1 MGAFVV
7 SALLKFSE
15 LSYTMGESRRLRVSG
30 EATSGEILQITG
42 PSGCGKST
50 LLRLLARL
58 IPRETGQITLLD
70 QPDTAINPLVWRT
83 KVHYFAQ
90 KPIMTEGSVWQ
101 NILYPFTLKIRADQ
115 PKPDR
120 HVAIQLLQKMALPAE
135 ILEQTAASLSW
146 GEKQRVALVRSLLME
161 PVVMLLDEPTASL
174 DDGSRGAMMALV
186 AEWLSER
193 DGRSVVL
200 VSHNSEQL
208 AGVPLRALSLG

>member
-1 MGAFVV
+1 MSSILQFTD
-7 SALLKFSE
+7 
-15 LSYTMGESRRLRVSG
+15 LSYTMGESRRLCVSG

-70 QPDTAINPLVWRT
+70 QPDTAINPLIWRT

-101 NILYPFTLKIRADQ
+101 NINYPFTLKIRADQ
-115 PKPDR
+115 PKP
-120 HVAIQLLQKMALPAE
+120 HIALATTYLNLMGLPDGL
-135 ILEQTAASLSW
+135 LEQSAASLSW

-161 PVVMLLDEPTASL
+161 PVVLLLDEPTASL
-174 DDGSRGAMMALV
+174 DDSSRSAMMTLV

-200 VSHNSEQL
+200 VSHNSEPL